1 MLVKLKTLHFV
12 CLLADCLQYKNCY
25 HMLYLLCC
33 PTSKKITLVQ
43 IWQITRV
50 APKVMPPI
58 YFHGNY
64 NRYKEHNKT
73 IS

>member
-1 MLVKLKTLHFV
+1 
-12 CLLADCLQYKNCY
+12 
-25 HMLYLLCC
+25 MLYLLCC

-43 IWQITRV
+43 IWQIMMV

-64 NRYKEHNKT
+64 SRYNEHNN
-73 IS
+73 II